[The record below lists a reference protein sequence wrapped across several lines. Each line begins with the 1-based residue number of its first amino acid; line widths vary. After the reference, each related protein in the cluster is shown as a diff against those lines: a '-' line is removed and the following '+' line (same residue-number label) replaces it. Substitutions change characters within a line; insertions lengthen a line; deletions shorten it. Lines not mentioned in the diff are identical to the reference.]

1 MVDELRER
9 SVIHGFVT
17 TPIALPAKLSVATA
31 ISQGLVVDPIELR
44 AHNLPQSWQLLS
56 IHAGGRTFVFLG
68 IVESFVVLALLA
80 AAAVVLRPRLARGQ
94 TRT

>member
-1 MVDELRER
+1 MTRIGIVDALTA
-9 SVIHGFVT
+9 FV
-17 TPIALPAKLSVATA
+17 LGLGVLGVANA

-44 AHNLPQSWQLLS
+44 AHDLPQSWQLLS
-56 IHAGGRTFVFLG
+56 IHVGGRTFVFLG